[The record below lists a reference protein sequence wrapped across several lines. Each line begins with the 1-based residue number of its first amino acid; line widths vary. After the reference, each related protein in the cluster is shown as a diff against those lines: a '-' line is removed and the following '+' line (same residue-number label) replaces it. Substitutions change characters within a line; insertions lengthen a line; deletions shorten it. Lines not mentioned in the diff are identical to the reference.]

1 VTSDDGKKKGRSPT
15 FYAGVGV
22 ALSLLGV
29 ALSAFALVQSRE
41 VHNELTAVDLR
52 GLASTNPF
60 SSTPA
65 GYAIRV
71 SLSNGSLRPVIVR
84 SMELEVA
91 GKPAAEVTS
100 YLPHAGPGA
109 DAVSLGDEPL
119 ESARSLPFAIPE
131 RGAQTLTAFADF
143 SRAASQ
149 AYRKAK
155 SPLLAR
161 AREFCREL
169 KEIEVGGQG
178 APWRPKSSAVKLEIR
193 TDPGG
198 TRTIPVLLAMPF
210 RGANIWRMDVTG
222 PVSHPDG
229 VRFQRRIAAPS
240 ALKLLT
246 VKVWSWDGRLERT
259 ASLPVVGAAYADVR
273 FHGLAAGSYRA
284 ALIEGS
290 KPLAVGLFDVPLQEA
305 NELIYP
311 SNAQVVNGECLRI
324 EGKHDIYDY
333 GQGPREHPG
342 G

>member
-1 VTSDDGKKKGRSPT
+1 MTSDEKKKSRSPT
-15 FYAGVGV
+15 FYAGLGVVLSVVGV
-22 ALSLLGV
+22 AI
-29 ALSAFALVQSRE
+29 SAFALAQSRN

-91 GKPAAEVTS
+91 GEPVAEVTS
-100 YLPHAGPGA
+100 FLPHAGPGA

-161 AREFCREL
+161 AREFCQELREIAMGD
-169 KEIEVGGQG
+169 KG
-178 APWRPKSSAVKLEIR
+178 APWRPTSSAVKLEIR
-193 TDPGG
+193 SDPGG
-198 TRTIPVLLAMPF
+198 TRTVPVLLSMPF

-240 ALKLLT
+240 ALKLLS

-259 ASLPVVGAAYADVR
+259 VSLPVVGAAYADVR

-284 ALIEGS
+284 ALLEGR
-290 KPLAVGLFDVPLQEA
+290 KPLAVGLFDVPLEKV
-305 NELIYP
+305 NEVIYP

-333 GQGPREHPG
+333 GRRPREHLG